1 MDSKTAQN
9 IVRESGLEPA
19 LPFLILGEGAE
30 LLFVNSRMREMLS
43 PSGASGVP
51 KDLSELEK
59 VWPFFNEFQGAPAF
73 LGSITKLKPAKKV
86 QVLYAEAYLK
96 TFRIHV
102 AFYKGQRVVV
112 SELVRSGDLLEDVEA
127 RQVLFRSL
135 SHEIRTAVMALMGY
149 THMVGDKA
157 PDARLELEGMR
168 NALSRLEGVV
178 RRLDDFKAELKVLQ
192 ESDKPVSRGTAK
204 TASRSSKK

>member
-19 LPFLILGEGAE
+19 LPFLILGEQTE
-30 LLFVNSRMREMLS
+30 LLFMNARMREMLS
-43 PSGASGVP
+43 PSGAGGTP

-59 VWPFFNEFQGAPAF
+59 VWPFFSEFQGAPAF
-73 LGSITKLKPAKKV
+73 LGSIAKLKPSKHPE
-86 QVLYAEAYLK
+86 VLYAEAYLK

-102 AFYKGQRVVV
+102 AFHKRQHVVV
-112 SELVRSGDLLEDVEA
+112 AELVRSGDLLEDVEA

-149 THMVGDKA
+149 TQMVGDKA

-192 ESDKPVSRGTAK
+192 EVEKPAPRGTAK
-204 TASRSSKK
+204 SATKVGKK

>member
-19 LPFLILGEGAE
+19 LPFLIFGESTE
-30 LLFVNSRMREMLS
+30 LLYVNTRMREMLS
-43 PSGASGVP
+43 PSGTGGIP
-51 KDLSELEK
+51 KDLLELEK

-73 LGSITKLKPAKKV
+73 LGSISKTKPSKKTE
-86 QVLYAEAYLK
+86 VLYAEAYLK
-96 TFRIHV
+96 TFRIHI
-102 AFYKGQRVVV
+102 AFHKRQQVVV
-112 SELVRSGDLLEDVEA
+112 AELVRSGDLLEDVEA

-149 THMVGDKA
+149 TQMVGDKA
-157 PDARLELEGMR
+157 PDARLELEGIR

-192 ESDKPVSRGTAK
+192 ETEKTVSRGTAK
-204 TASRSSKK
+204 TASKGGKK

>member
-9 IVRESGLEPA
+9 TVRESGLEPA
-19 LPFLILGEGAE
+19 LPFFILSETSE
-30 LLFVNSRMREMLS
+30 LLFVNARMKEML
-43 PSGASGVP
+43 SGASGLP
-51 KDLSELEK
+51 KDIAELEK

-73 LGSITKLKPAKKV
+73 LGTVTKTKPSKQT
-86 QVLYAEAYLK
+86 QVFYAEAYLK
-96 TFRIHV
+96 TFRVHV
-102 AFYKGQRVVV
+102 AFHKGLRIVVA
-112 SELVRSGDLLEDVEA
+112 ELVRSGDLLEDVEA

-135 SHEIRTAVMALMGY
+135 SHEIRTSVMALMGY

-178 RRLDDFKAELKVLQ
+178 RRLDDFKSELKVLQ
-192 ESDKPVSRGTAK
+192 DEAK
-204 TASRSSKK
+204 VLPAKVISKAKKASKK